1 MMEWSTEIVDLR
13 GNLQSGA
20 VGHGEEINLLLPY
33 FPFVYFSLFNFFAC
47 YLCAENLELELDPQ
61 QLDETD
67 IRNFKFIVE
76 DWIEQIAMS
85 MLDAFFSK
93 GAGGFKG
100 AKW

>member
-1 MMEWSTEIVDLR
+1 VVTCKVEL
-13 GNLQSGA
+13 
-20 VGHGEEINLLLPY
+20 
-33 FPFVYFSLFNFFAC
+33 VYTAKKSISLFLISC
-47 YLCAENLELELDPQ
+47 CLISSLTIYICVENLELELDPQ
-61 QLDETD
+61 RLEETN
-67 IRNFKFIVE
+67 IRNFEFIVE

>member
-1 MMEWSTEIVDLR
+1 VELVYTAKKSISLV
-13 GNLQSGA
+13 
-20 VGHGEEINLLLPY
+20 PY
-33 FPFVYFSLFNFFAC
+33 FLLFNFFAY
-47 YLCAENLELELDPQ
+47 YLYIYVENLELELDPQ
-61 QLDETD
+61 RLEQTN
-67 IRNFKFIVE
+67 IRNFEFIVE